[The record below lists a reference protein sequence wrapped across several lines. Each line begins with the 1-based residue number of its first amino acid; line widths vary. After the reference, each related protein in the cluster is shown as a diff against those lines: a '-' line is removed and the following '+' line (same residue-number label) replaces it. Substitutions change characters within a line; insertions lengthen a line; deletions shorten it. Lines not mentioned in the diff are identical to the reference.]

1 MQNTLS
7 GKRNDNLGRKIQYGR
22 ATFHFD
28 PAPASIAEPVRFQS
42 VPAQGSGSRSG
53 FRYKRGHYNFFLLIL
68 LETSS
73 KYWTFF

>member
-7 GKRNDNLGRKIQYGR
+7 GKRNDNLGREIQYGR

-53 FRYKRGHYNFFLLIL
+53 FRYKRGHYNFLLLIL

-73 KYWTFF
+73 